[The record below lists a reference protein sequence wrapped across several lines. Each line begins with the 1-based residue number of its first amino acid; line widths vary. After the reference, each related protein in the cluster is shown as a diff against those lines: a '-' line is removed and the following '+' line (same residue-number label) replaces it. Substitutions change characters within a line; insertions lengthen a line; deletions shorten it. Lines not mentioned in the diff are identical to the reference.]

1 MIALRMPM
9 KKYQALIACLVFS
22 ISPCYADAP
31 PAHAVASAHPLATQA
46 GIGILQDGGNAFDA
60 AIAVSAALAV
70 VEPYSSG
77 FGGGG
82 FWLIHRARDGKQV
95 MLDGRETAPA
105 LAHHRM
111 YLDEEDNVVR
121 KASLDG
127 PLAAGIPGMPAA
139 LVYLAQRY
147 GRLPLSKTLAPAIRY
162 AEQGFKVTARYHR
175 LASYRAKTLRQFPSA
190 AEIFLHEGKVP
201 RAGYLLRQTARAKTA
216 IDAIAERGRPGFY
229 TGPVARKLMSPLSET
244 LAPAKRYAEQRF
256 KVTERYDQLASYRAK
271 TVGQLPSAAGIF
283 LHEGKVPEVGYLLR
297 QTALAKTIGAI
308 AEKGRA
314 GFYTGPVAR
323 ELVREVRKHG
333 GIWSLDD
340 LKNYRVVERQPTVT
354 EYGGARVVSA
364 SPPSSGGIVIAQ
376 TLQMLSKFDL
386 HEMSGIQRKHHIV
399 EAMRRAYRDRAA
411 FLGDPDFVDIPV
423 ARLLDEPYLD
433 GQALTIDPSKAT
445 PSAIIGDSPALVQT
459 GTDTTHFSVMDK
471 EGNRVAGTLS
481 INTPFG
487 SGFVAGDTGVLLNN
501 EMDDFSIKPYTPN
514 AYGLIGNEANAIA
527 PGKRP
532 LSSMTPTFL
541 ETADR
546 IGILG
551 TPGGSRIISMVLLAT
566 LDFVDGNLPQSWV
579 SRRRFHHQYQPDQV
593 QFEQYGLTG
602 YEQQALAALGHE
614 LNERSYRYG
623 NMQAILW
630 DKRENKVYAASDPR
644 GEGAAE
650 VVGQ

>member
-1 MIALRMPM
+1 MIALRTPM
-9 KKYQALIACLVFS
+9 KKYQAFIACLIFS

-46 GIGILQDGGNAFDA
+46 GIEILQDGGNAFDA

-82 FWLIHRARDGKQV
+82 FWLIHRAQDGKQV

-111 YLDEEDNVVR
+111 YLDQQDNVVR

-147 GRLPLSKTLAPAIRY
+147 GRLPLSETLAHAKRY
-162 AEQGFKVTARYHR
+162 AEQGFKVTSRYHR
-175 LASYRAKTLRQFPSA
+175 LASYRAKILRQFPA
-190 AEIFLHEGKVP
+190 
-201 RAGYLLRQTARAKTA
+201 
-216 IDAIAERGRPGFY
+216 
-229 TGPVARKLMSPLSET
+229 
-244 LAPAKRYAEQRF
+244 
-256 KVTERYDQLASYRAK
+256 
-271 TVGQLPSAAGIF
+271 AAGIF
-283 LHEGKVPEVGYLLR
+283 LHEGKVPQIGYLLR
-297 QTALAKTIGAI
+297 QTALAKTIDTI

-323 ELVREVRKHG
+323 QLVQEVRKHG

-340 LKNYRVVERQPTVT
+340 LKNYRVIERQPVVT
-354 EYGGARVVSA
+354 EYRGMRVVSA

-376 TLQMLSKFDL
+376 TLQMLDKFDL

-399 EAMRRAYRDRAA
+399 EAMRRAYRDRAV
-411 FLGDPDFVDIPV
+411 FLGDPDFVDVPV
-423 ARLLDEPYLD
+423 ARLLAEPYLD
-433 GQALTIDPSKAT
+433 GLALTIDPSKAT
-445 PSAIIGDSPALVQT
+445 PSAIIGDNPALVQT
-459 GTDTTHFSVMDK
+459 GTETTHFSVMDK

-487 SGFVAGDTGVLLNN
+487 SGFVAGDTGVVLNN

-514 AYGLIGNEANAIA
+514 TYGLIGNEANAIA

-579 SRRRFHHQYQPDQV
+579 SLRRFHHQYRPDQV
-593 QFEQYGLTG
+593 QFEKYGLTG